1 MIPNPIRKV
10 LSTLTSHQVRY
21 LLMGGQAC
29 ASYGGAE
36 FSMRR
41 LDEVRSRKEA
51 ILRLAVKYGVRRVRL
66 FGSVVRGEERPES
79 DLDVLVAFEQG
90 RSLLDQIGFEQDL
103 EALLGCKVE
112 VVVEGG
118 ISPYL
123 EPGIL
128 REAVPL

>member
-1 MIPNPIRKV
+1 
-10 LSTLTSHQVRY
+10 
-21 LLMGGQAC
+21 
-29 ASYGGAE
+29 
-36 FSMRR
+36 
-41 LDEVRSRKEA
+41 
-51 ILRLAVKYGVRRVRL
+51 LAARYGVRRIRL
-66 FGSVVRGEERPES
+66 FGSVVRGEEKPES